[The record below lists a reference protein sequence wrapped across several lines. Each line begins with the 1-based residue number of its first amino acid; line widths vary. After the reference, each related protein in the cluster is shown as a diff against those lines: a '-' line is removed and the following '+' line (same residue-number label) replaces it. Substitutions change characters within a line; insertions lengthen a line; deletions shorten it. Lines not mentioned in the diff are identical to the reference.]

1 MLNKDYNNLIKVGLY
16 SLIVFLILITT
27 KTIVDMK
34 KNENFRKDN
43 EISASIL
50 NNSDFILGL
59 KSISQLEY
67 AVMDTTVNINEDDDY
82 YKTFENNKKYEIFID
97 KKSGEINSLHYT
109 VNLNDENN
117 LSNTNKDDK
126 YIKNIYN
133 LTFSNM
139 SSYMM
144 EKTKNTIEHMCDSSY
159 IANKNSSILKN
170 SSLSESILI
179 GKTSEIKVTVSYH
192 YNGSKD
198 EPEIIDIAILKG
210 NKW

>member
-1 MLNKDYNNLIKVGLY
+1 MLNKDYNNVIKVGLY
-16 SLIVFLILITT
+16 SLIVFLILVTT

-34 KNENFRKDN
+34 ENENFRKDN

-67 AVMDTTVNINEDDDY
+67 AVMDTIININEDDDY
-82 YKTFENNKKYEIFID
+82 YKTFENNKNYEIFID

-109 VNLNDENN
+109 INLNDI
-117 LSNTNKDDK
+117 NKNDDK

-159 IANKNSSILKN
+159 IANKNTSILKN
-170 SSLSESILI
+170 SALSESILI

-192 YNGSKD
+192 YNGSKY
-198 EPEIIDIAILKG
+198 EPEIIDIGILKG